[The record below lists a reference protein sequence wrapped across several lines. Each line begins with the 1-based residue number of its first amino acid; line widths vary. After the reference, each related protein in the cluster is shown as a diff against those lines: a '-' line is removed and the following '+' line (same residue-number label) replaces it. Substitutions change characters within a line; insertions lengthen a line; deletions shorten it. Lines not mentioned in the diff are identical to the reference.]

1 MKQIFNSLIIAFAMY
16 SKLPMPRVEWTKENM
31 RYVMCFFPLVGAV
44 ISGVIYLWSI
54 VGEGMAMSSI
64 FVTVVFILIPL
75 FLTGGIHMD
84 GFMDTTDALSSY
96 QSKEKKLEILKDPN
110 SGAFAVIACVGYYL
124 LTFGVWFEV
133 SKETLPFLCIGFL
146 LSRAF
151 SGLSVVTFPLA
162 KNSGLAA
169 TFSNEAKKVLT
180 KRVMILYI
188 LLSAIVMLLLN
199 WKLGIICLMST
210 LVTFVYYRYKAIK
223 EFGGITGDLAGYFL
237 QLCELVIAVGVIIG
251 GKLCG

>member
-1 MKQIFNSLIIAFAMY
+1 MKQIINSLMMAFAMY
-16 SKLPMPRVEWTKENM
+16 SKLPMPRVDWTKENM
-31 RYVMCFFPLVGAV
+31 RYVMCFFPLVGVV
-44 ISGVIYLWSI
+44 IGGVIYLWSI
-54 VGEGMAMSSI
+54 IGESMAMSTV
-64 FVTVVFILIPL
+64 FLTVVFILIPL

-96 QSKEKKLEILKDPN
+96 QPKEKKLEILKDPN

-133 SKETLPFLCIGFL
+133 SQETLPFLCIGFL
-146 LSRAF
+146 LSRAL

-169 TFSNEAKKVLT
+169 AFSNEANKVLT
-180 KRVMILYI
+180 KRAMILYI
-188 LLSAIVMLLLN
+188 LLSAATMILLN
-199 WKLGIICLMST
+199 WKLGIICLLSAFLT
-210 LVTFVYYRYKAIK
+210 YIYYRKKAIK

-237 QLCELVIAVGVIIG
+237 QLCELVMALGVIIG
-251 GKLCG
+251 GKICG

>member
-16 SKLPMPRVEWTKENM
+16 SKLPMPRAEWSKENM

-44 ISGVIYLWSI
+44 IGTVIYLWSLL
-54 VGEGMAMSSI
+54 GGSMALSTV
-64 FVTVVFILIPL
+64 FLTVVYVLIPL

-124 LTFGVWFEV
+124 LTFGAWFEI

-146 LSRAF
+146 LSRAL

-180 KRVMILYI
+180 KRVMLLYI
-188 LLSAIVMLLLN
+188 LLSAASMLLLN
-199 WKLGIICLMST
+199 WKLGIICLAGALLT
-210 LVTFVYYRYKAIK
+210 YVYYRQKAIK

-237 QLCELVIAVGVIIG
+237 QLCELIMAVGVILG
-251 GKLCG
+251 GRLCG

>member
-1 MKQIFNSLIIAFAMY
+1 MKQIINSLMMAFAMY
-16 SKLPMPRVEWTKENM
+16 SKLPMPRVDWTKENM
-31 RYVMCFFPLVGAV
+31 RYVMCFFPLVGVV
-44 ISGVIYLWSI
+44 IGGVIYLWSI
-54 VGEGMAMSSI
+54 LGESMAMSTV
-64 FVTVVFILIPL
+64 FLTVVFILIPL

-96 QSKEKKLEILKDPN
+96 QPKEKKLEILKDPN

-133 SKETLPFLCIGFL
+133 SQETLPFLCIGFL
-146 LSRAF
+146 LSRTL

-169 TFSNEAKKVLT
+169 AFSNEANKALT

-188 LLSAIVMLLLN
+188 LLSAATMLLLN
-199 WKLGIICLMST
+199 WKLGIICLMSAFLT
-210 LVTFVYYRYKAIK
+210 YFYYRKKAIK

-237 QLCELVIAVGVIIG
+237 QLCELVMALGVIIG
-251 GKLCG
+251 GKICG